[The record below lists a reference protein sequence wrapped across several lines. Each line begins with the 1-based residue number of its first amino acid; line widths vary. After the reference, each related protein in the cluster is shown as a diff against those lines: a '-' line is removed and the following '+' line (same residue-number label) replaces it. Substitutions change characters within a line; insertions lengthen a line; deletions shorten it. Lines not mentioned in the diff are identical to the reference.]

1 LRVRERKMDDVE
13 IVEGSPTA
21 TTKSRLL
28 LLLEENDIQLLI
40 GKLVGLE
47 IIYKVF
53 LTKLI
58 REWFSRVNVT
68 YRHNSFNLCIEV
80 DVPKSNTTRPLDTY
94 VLSGV

>member
-1 LRVRERKMDDVE
+1 MRVRERAMDDVE

-47 IIYKVF
+47 INDKVF
-53 LTKLI
+53 
-58 REWFSRVNVT
+58 
-68 YRHNSFNLCIEV
+68 
-80 DVPKSNTTRPLDTY
+80 
-94 VLSGV
+94 